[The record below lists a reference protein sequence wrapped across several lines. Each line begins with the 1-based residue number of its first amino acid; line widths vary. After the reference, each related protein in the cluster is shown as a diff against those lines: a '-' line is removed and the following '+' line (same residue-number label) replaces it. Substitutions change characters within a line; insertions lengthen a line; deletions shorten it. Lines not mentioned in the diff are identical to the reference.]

1 MLETETKRCP
11 YCGEIIL
18 ATAIKCK
25 HCKSILTD
33 DPFVVF
39 NTKPETYIKIALSK
53 KFELLDEIGKG
64 GMAVVYKALQKNLE
78 RVVALKILPQQ
89 FVHDQEFLEYFHR
102 EARAAAVLS
111 HPNIVTI
118 FDEGCENG
126 IHYISMEFL
135 EGIDLHNFIKS
146 QGKLSV
152 EQTVKIIAQIADSLD
167 YAHKKGII
175 HRDVKSGNIII
186 TTSGRAVL
194 TDFGIARAFMSSKS
208 AMSGSIIGTP
218 EYMSPEQANGQFLD
232 GRSDLFSLGVVLYEC
247 LAGEVPF
254 KADNPIGV
262 IYKIINSEPVP
273 IEKIRSDLPDWLIYA
288 VKKSLNKS
296 PELRFQTGNEF
307 SNALLNNQLTKLNNL
322 QRKNKKGSTFTNQKE
337 KQTVKIKN
345 IEYDLRRNTPQG
357 LILLIGII
365 ISIVFITLFTMLSDS
380 SSSTRIKNDLKT
392 DEEVSSQTINRN
404 FNKAENVQVEPSNN
418 LTSAPNAS
426 NEIIPPNNYHRNL
439 NNEPQS
445 MVSDDK
451 YEQIRGLLS
460 QGQNYINE
468 NNWDDA
474 NRCFDRVLE
483 LEPENIDAINGRNQ
497 LINRIVSLGDEN
509 FQMGNYT
516 NAINLYKK
524 ALNFSPNDIRI
535 KIKLLNAQR
544 TINNEE

>member
-135 EGIDLHNFIKS
+135 DGIDLHNFIKS

-152 EQTVKIIAQIADSLD
+152 EQTVKIIAQIADALD

-307 SNALLNNQLTKLNNL
+307 SNALLNNQLTNLNNL

-380 SSSTRIKNDLKT
+380 SSSIRIKNDLKT

-404 FNKAENVQVEPSNN
+404 FNKAENVQEEPSNN

-426 NEIIPPNNYHRNL
+426 NEIFPPNNYHRNL
-439 NNEPQS
+439 NDKPQS
-445 MVSDDK
+445 MVPDDK

-497 LINRIVSLGDEN
+497 LINRIVSLGDKN

-516 NAINLYKK
+516 NAINLYRK

>member
-135 EGIDLHNFIKS
+135 DGIDLHNFIKG

-152 EQTVKIIAQIADSLD
+152 EQTVKIIAQIADALD

-232 GRSDLFSLGVVLYEC
+232 GRSDLFSLGIVLYEC

-307 SNALLNNQLTKLNNL
+307 SNALLNNQLTNLNNL

-357 LILLIGII
+357 LILLFGII

-380 SSSTRIKNDLKT
+380 SSSKRIKNDLKT
-392 DEEVSSQTINRN
+392 DGEVSSQTINRN
-404 FNKAENVQVEPSNN
+404 FNKAENVQEEPSNN

-439 NNEPQS
+439 NDEPQS
-445 MVSDDK
+445 MVPDDK

-516 NAINLYKK
+516 NAINLYRK

>member
-135 EGIDLHNFIKS
+135 DGIDLHNFIKG

-152 EQTVKIIAQIADSLD
+152 EQTVKIIAQIADALD

-232 GRSDLFSLGVVLYEC
+232 GRSDLFSLGIVLYEC

-307 SNALLNNQLTKLNNL
+307 SNALLNNQLTNLNNL

-357 LILLIGII
+357 LIL
-365 ISIVFITLFTMLSDS
+365 
-380 SSSTRIKNDLKT
+380 
-392 DEEVSSQTINRN
+392 
-404 FNKAENVQVEPSNN
+404 
-418 LTSAPNAS
+418 
-426 NEIIPPNNYHRNL
+426 
-439 NNEPQS
+439 
-445 MVSDDK
+445 
-451 YEQIRGLLS
+451 
-460 QGQNYINE
+460 
-468 NNWDDA
+468 
-474 NRCFDRVLE
+474 
-483 LEPENIDAINGRNQ
+483 
-497 LINRIVSLGDEN
+497 
-509 FQMGNYT
+509 
-516 NAINLYKK
+516 
-524 ALNFSPNDIRI
+524 
-535 KIKLLNAQR
+535 
-544 TINNEE
+544 

>member
-152 EQTVKIIAQIADSLD
+152 EQTVKIIAQIADALD

-247 LAGEVPF
+247 LAGEIPF

-357 LILLIGII
+357 LILLFGII

-380 SSSTRIKNDLKT
+380 SSSKRIKNDLKT
-392 DEEVSSQTINRN
+392 DGEVSSQTINRN
-404 FNKAENVQVEPSNN
+404 FNKAEHVQEEPSNN

-439 NNEPQS
+439 NDEPQS
-445 MVSDDK
+445 MVPDDK

-516 NAINLYKK
+516 NAINLYRK

>member
-152 EQTVKIIAQIADSLD
+152 EQTVKIIAQIADALD

-439 NNEPQS
+439 NDEPQS

-516 NAINLYKK
+516 NAINLYRK

-544 TINNEE
+544 TIKNEE

>member
-152 EQTVKIIAQIADSLD
+152 EQTVKIIAQIADALD

-357 LILLIGII
+357 LILLFGII

-380 SSSTRIKNDLKT
+380 SSSKRIKNDLKT
-392 DEEVSSQTINRN
+392 DGEVSSQTINRN
-404 FNKAENVQVEPSNN
+404 FNKAEHVQEEPSNN

-439 NNEPQS
+439 NDEPQS
-445 MVSDDK
+445 MVPDDK

-516 NAINLYKK
+516 NAINLYRK

>member
-135 EGIDLHNFIKS
+135 DGIDLHNFIKG

-152 EQTVKIIAQIADSLD
+152 EQTVKIIAQIADALD

-232 GRSDLFSLGVVLYEC
+232 GRSDLFSLGIVLYEC

-307 SNALLNNQLTKLNNL
+307 SNALLNNQLTNLNNL

-357 LILLIGII
+357 LILLFGII

-380 SSSTRIKNDLKT
+380 SSSKRIKNDLKT

-404 FNKAENVQVEPSNN
+404 FNKAENVQEEPSNN

-439 NNEPQS
+439 NDEPQS
-445 MVSDDK
+445 MVPDDK

-516 NAINLYKK
+516 NAINLYRK

>member
-152 EQTVKIIAQIADSLD
+152 EQTVKIIAQIADALD

-307 SNALLNNQLTKLNNL
+307 SNALLNNQLTNLNNL

-357 LILLIGII
+357 LILLFGII

-380 SSSTRIKNDLKT
+380 SSSKRIKNDLKT
-392 DEEVSSQTINRN
+392 DGEVSSQTINRN
-404 FNKAENVQVEPSNN
+404 FNKAENVQEEPSNN

-439 NNEPQS
+439 NDEPQS
-445 MVSDDK
+445 MVPDDK

-516 NAINLYKK
+516 NAINLYRK

>member
-152 EQTVKIIAQIADSLD
+152 EQTVKIIAQIADALD

-247 LAGEVPF
+247 LAGEIPF

-307 SNALLNNQLTKLNNL
+307 SNALLNNQLTNLNNL

-357 LILLIGII
+357 LILLFGII

-380 SSSTRIKNDLKT
+380 SSSKRIKNDLKT
-392 DEEVSSQTINRN
+392 DGEVSSQTINRN
-404 FNKAENVQVEPSNN
+404 FNKAENVQEEPSNN

-439 NNEPQS
+439 NDEPQS
-445 MVSDDK
+445 MVPDDK

-516 NAINLYKK
+516 NAINLYRK

>member
-1 MLETETKRCP
+1 
-11 YCGEIIL
+11 
-18 ATAIKCK
+18 
-25 HCKSILTD
+25 
-33 DPFVVF
+33 
-39 NTKPETYIKIALSK
+39 
-53 KFELLDEIGKG
+53 
-64 GMAVVYKALQKNLE
+64 
-78 RVVALKILPQQ
+78 
-89 FVHDQEFLEYFHR
+89 
-102 EARAAAVLS
+102 
-111 HPNIVTI
+111 
-118 FDEGCENG
+118 
-126 IHYISMEFL
+126 
-135 EGIDLHNFIKS
+135 
-146 QGKLSV
+146 
-152 EQTVKIIAQIADSLD
+152 VKIIAQIADALD

-439 NNEPQS
+439 NDEPQS

-516 NAINLYKK
+516 NAINLYRK

-544 TINNEE
+544 TIKNEE